1 MELAAASSAT
11 AGWGDLE
18 MHGAND
24 APGNRS
30 YLMNKAWAF
39 LELFF
44 AMWFLMGNV
53 WVFDARLGS
62 FQRALRLYALCVNLL
77 AWNTVVYSL
86 RFLSA
91 ASALRSMGRRRRF
104 GSCRACTCSISSV
117 WTGGSGSSP
126 LALSA
131 SKSSSELYIH
141 YTHDIL
147 AYSLDQGVS
156 ILDTT
161 DIFQLT
167 REIKGELIFILAGGC
182 NQNHDAR

>member
-1 MELAAASSAT
+1 MELAASSSSSA
-11 AGWGDLE
+11 AGCGDLE
-18 MHGAND
+18 VHDAND

-30 YLMNKAWAF
+30 YLMNKARAF

-44 AMWFLMGNV
+44 AMWFVMGNV

-62 FQRALRLYALCVNLL
+62 FQRAPRLYALCVSLL

-86 RFLSA
+86 TFLSA
-91 ASALRSMGRRRRF
+91 ASALRSTGRRRRF
-104 GSCRACTCSISSV
+104 GSCRAHTCFISSAY
-117 WTGGSGSSP
+117 TGGSGSSP

-167 REIKGELIFILAGGC
+167 REIKEELIFILAGGC
-182 NQNHDAR
+182 NH

>member
-1 MELAAASSAT
+1 
-11 AGWGDLE
+11 
-18 MHGAND
+18 
-24 APGNRS
+24 NRS

-86 RFLSA
+86 RSA

-147 AYSLDQGVS
+147 AYSLDQVPAN
-156 ILDTT
+156 
-161 DIFQLT
+161 
-167 REIKGELIFILAGGC
+167 KG
-182 NQNHDAR
+182 NQGRIDLYISRWMQSKPRCK

>member
-1 MELAAASSAT
+1 MELAASSSSSA
-11 AGWGDLE
+11 AGCGDLE
-18 MHGAND
+18 VHDAND

-30 YLMNKAWAF
+30 YLMNKARAF

-44 AMWFLMGNV
+44 AMWFVMGNV

-62 FQRALRLYALCVNLL
+62 FQRAPRLYALCVSLL

-86 RFLSA
+86 TFLSA
-91 ASALRSMGRRRRF
+91 ASALRSTGRRRRF
-104 GSCRACTCSISSV
+104 GSCRAHTCFISSAY
-117 WTGGSGSSP
+117 TGGSGSSP

-147 AYSLDQGVS
+147 AYSLDQVPANKGNQGRIDLYIS
-156 ILDTT
+156 RRMQSLIKTT
-161 DIFQLT
+161 MQGNLNGF
-167 REIKGELIFILAGGC
+167 
-182 NQNHDAR
+182 